1 MQKNSYRYEQTA
13 ALLLVEGYPDLSAG
27 HGNEAIGI
35 LSAWRLQLIGT
46 PELEGTRDHLV
57 SLMIAV
63 MPYARHQL
71 SGVSRRF
78 GANNSFVSIGPM
90 ESGSGHQLE
99 LRSSREGVEPLQI
112 KLDDAELADLV
123 RCLDRLRLDERIK
136 LTWTIPPDQPLKRQ
150 ELADRIPMQRRLAAP
165 VLGGLALA
173 ASVGVAILQPL
184 PPIGEES
191 ANPLAPGIE
200 LETAQPDAER

>member
-1 MQKNSYRYEQTA
+1 MQKNSYRYEQSA

-46 PELEGTRDHLV
+46 PELEGTRDHLE
-57 SLMIAV
+57 SLMTAV

-71 SGVSRRF
+71 SGVGRRF

-90 ESGSGHQLE
+90 ESGPGHQLE
-99 LRSSREGVEPLQI
+99 LRSSREGVEPLLL
-112 KLDDAELADLV
+112 KLDDADLADLV
-123 RCLDRLRLDERIK
+123 RCLDRLRLDERVK
-136 LTWTIPPDQPLKRQ
+136 LTWTIPSDQPLKRQ
-150 ELADRIPMQRRLAAP
+150 DLVDRIPMQRRLAAP
-165 VLGGLALA
+165 ILGGFALA
-173 ASVGVAILQPL
+173 ATIGIALLQPL

-191 ANPLAPGIE
+191 AKPMAPR